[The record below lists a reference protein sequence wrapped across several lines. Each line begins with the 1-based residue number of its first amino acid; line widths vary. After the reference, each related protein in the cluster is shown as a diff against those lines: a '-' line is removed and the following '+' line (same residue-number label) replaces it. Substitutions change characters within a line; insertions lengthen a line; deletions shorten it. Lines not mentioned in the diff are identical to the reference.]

1 MRVSILAARKAQ
13 LLLRGD
19 KEPEAVVE
27 ADEIDPRPEML
38 CFRSQTLA
46 MVRHFFELSCQVGRL
61 PSLLGRE
68 FFRARVSH
76 HSIPSFEEQAVFA
89 RDVELCLARLSDD
102 HAEIVTLVG
111 LYDFSLDEVSE
122 MLRCSKSVVHKW
134 FSEALDC
141 LSEIFLRAGLL
152 SEERPDRRQRQV
164 TRRSLPV
171 EMEAPGKKPP
181 GSVKVSPE
189 QQSTAPRVLKG
200 SAVVMLD

>member
-13 LLLRGD
+13 LLLRED
-19 KEPEAVVE
+19 KSPTPVAE

-76 HSIPSFEEQAVFA
+76 HSIPSFEEQIVFA
-89 RDVELCLARLSDD
+89 RDVELCLNRLSDD
-102 HAEIVTLVG
+102 HAEIITLVG
-111 LYDFSLDEVSE
+111 LYDFSLDEVGE
-122 MLRCSKSVVHKW
+122 MLLYSKTAVYKW
-134 FSEALDC
+134 FSEALDY

-152 SEERPDRRQRQV
+152 LEQRPDRRQRQLT
-164 TRRSLPV
+164 TRALPADV
-171 EMEAPGKKPP
+171 SALGKKPP
-181 GSVKVSPE
+181 RSVKVAPE
-189 QQSTAPRVLKG
+189 RGSTL
-200 SAVVMLD
+200 VMLTDDTAIHR

>member
-1 MRVSILAARKAQ
+1 
-13 LLLRGD
+13 
-19 KEPEAVVE
+19 
-27 ADEIDPRPEML
+27 ML

-76 HSIPSFEEQAVFA
+76 HSIPSFEEQVVFA
-89 RDVELCLARLSDD
+89 RDVEICLSRLSDD

-122 MLRCSKSVVHKW
+122 MLRCSKSAVHKW

-171 EMEAPGKKPP
+171 DVAALGKKPP
-181 GSVKVSPE
+181 GSVKVAPE
-189 QQSTAPRVLKG
+189 QRAVAPRILKG
-200 SAVVMLD
+200 SAVVMLN